1 VRQVLQLAL
10 DGLAFGGLV
19 FLLAAGLS
27 VIFGLMDVLNL
38 AHGSFYMLG
47 AYAGVSVLQATGSF
61 WLALLIAP
69 LCLAVIG
76 ALMETVLFRRVYG
89 QGHLSQVLLTFGF
102 TLIFVDLVRWGYGP
116 ETRSIATPSAL
127 GGVTSF
133 LGVRYPL
140 YRLFVIGVAAAL
152 AVAMIVFW
160 RRSRVGAILR
170 AAVVDRQMVGMLG
183 IDVNRVFTLTFSA
196 GAALAGFAGV
206 IAGPYLSV
214 YPGMD
219 DVVLVLALVVV
230 VIGGL
235 GSIEGAVVGAVIL
248 GMANSFGTFYLQQ
261 FAVSLVFAVMAVILL
276 VRPTGL
282 FGIGR

>member
-69 LCLAVIG
+69 ICLAVIG

-116 ETRSIATPSAL
+116 ETRSIAAPSAL

-152 AVAMIVFW
+152 AVTMIVFW

-170 AAVVDRQMVGMLG
+170 AAVVDRQMVGLLG
-183 IDVNRVFTLTFSA
+183 IDVNRVFTLTF
-196 GAALAGFAGV
+196 

>member
-1 VRQVLQLAL
+1 
-10 DGLAFGGLV
+10 
-19 FLLAAGLS
+19 

-69 LCLAVIG
+69 ICLAVIG

-116 ETRSIATPSAL
+116 ETRSIAAPSAL

-152 AVAMIVFW
+152 AVTMIVFW

-170 AAVVDRQMVGMLG
+170 AAVVDRQMVGLLG

>member
-69 LCLAVIG
+69 LCLAAIG

-116 ETRSIATPSAL
+116 ETRSIPAPSAL